1 MRAPARLKTPRN
13 RCAMPNDPLF
23 DDPEQSARLAKDP
36 QVIAMVE
43 RSRWVRL
50 VAGLILLVV
59 LAVILLTSV
68 FR

>member
-1 MRAPARLKTPRN
+1 
-13 RCAMPNDPLF
+13 MPNDPLF